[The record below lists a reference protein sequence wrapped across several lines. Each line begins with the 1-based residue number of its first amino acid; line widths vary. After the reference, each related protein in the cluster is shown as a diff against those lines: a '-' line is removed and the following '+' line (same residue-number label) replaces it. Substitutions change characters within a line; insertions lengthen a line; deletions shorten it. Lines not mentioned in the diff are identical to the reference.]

1 MKKNRDILIEK
12 TITKSK
18 NDEEPTITLNYNTP
32 SLSLEENNNSNEL
45 LPGVLFDN
53 TDKNKYNNTENLNNQ
68 KTNNIN
74 DSVENNI
81 KQKNNI
87 NLKTTNKEKKVITR
101 KKKFVPINLVKA
113 VDTRKYQ
120 KELEPEEIEE
130 TEEIENV
137 MELNIKNSNF
147 PSESILEQEQMSK
160 YDKFKFKVNN
170 EKNVNLSKIG
180 LGKVTRIEA
189 VAFFTNLLIYPA
201 IFFQVWQTYMTQEA
215 EDIDI
220 YFNTLQLI
228 GGTPEGA
235 VGVIIGYLIKST
247 QMIAIGT
254 LAVLFRIF
262 LTFYICFGKKGLI
275 YDLFTRNK

>member
-1 MKKNRDILIEK
+1 MNKNQDILIEK
-12 TITKSK
+12 TIFSNENNK
-18 NDEEPTITLNYNTP
+18 EEPIIKLNYITP
-32 SLSLEENNNSNEL
+32 SETENNNNSNEL
-45 LPGVLFDN
+45 LPGVLFDKTN
-53 TDKNKYNNTENLNNQ
+53 QNNEFNNNIENNSETNNNSNNNNLN
-68 KTNNIN
+68 
-74 DSVENNI
+74 ENNSNNNNSNVI
-81 KQKNNI
+81 KQKDKI
-87 NLKTTNKEKKVITR
+87 IER
-101 KKKFVPINLVKA
+101 KKRFVPIKLVKA
-113 VDTRKYQ
+113 VDTRKFKKDSE
-120 KELEPEEIEE
+120 KEESEEDLDLEINNE
-130 TEEIENV
+130 
-137 MELNIKNSNF
+137 F
-147 PSESILEQEQMSK
+147 PSESLLEQEQMSG

-201 IFFQVWQTYMTQEA
+201 IFFQVWQTYLTQEA

-220 YFNTLQLI
+220 YFNSLQLF

-254 LAVLFRIF
+254 LAVVFRIF

-275 YDLFTRNK
+275 YDLFSKRK

>member
-1 MKKNRDILIEK
+1 MNKTNDIIIEK
-12 TITKSK
+12 TIINNV
-18 NDEEPTITLNYNTP
+18 NDKESTIKLNYITP
-32 SLSLEENNNSNEL
+32 SITDNENYNLNES
-45 LPGVLFDN
+45 LPGVLFDRTHQNKELDNKIKGNNELDIKEN
-53 TDKNKYNNTENLNNQ
+53 TKENNQ
-68 KTNNIN
+68 TEKII
-74 DSVENNI
+74 ER
-81 KQKNNI
+81 QKKI
-87 NLKTTNKEKKVITR
+87 
-101 KKKFVPINLVKA
+101 VPIQLVKA
-113 VDTRKYQ
+113 VDTRKLKKMG
-120 KELEPEEIEE
+120 KEESEEDINLE
-130 TEEIENV
+130 NKDSKV
-137 MELNIKNSNF
+137 
-147 PSESILEQEQMSK
+147 PSESLLEQEQMSG

-170 EKNVNLSKIG
+170 EKNVNLSRIG

-220 YFNTLQLI
+220 YFNTLQLF

-247 QMIAIGT
+247 QMIAIGM
-254 LAVLFRIF
+254 LAVVFRIF